1 MGCAQSCIPNGAS
14 LCVPNSSKGTTIAH
28 IKKDMAI
35 LLVIFNPSMSK
46 RIIMNYLYTVEQFYL
61 QGLPTY
67 TLELVYEGRKPELA
81 ANVPNVFHVKTN
93 SYMFHKENMI
103 RVLEKKIPQ
112 KYQKLLFVDAD
123 IVWKQSSWYSQISR
137 TLDYYEVVQPFEQG
151 HWLDLTYKKKEI
163 SRETVLFMWKDK
175 WDHTLHPGF
184 AWAMRRD
191 WYIKNGFFDYALS
204 GSGDTLSAAHWLN
217 KKFPKGFKS
226 LPTALTA
233 VYAEFCKKPRPQ
245 IGYCKGLE
253 VFHLYHGG
261 RANRQYVD
269 RHKMLDVEQDI
280 MLLTHINADG
290 IIEWKDPEYWN
301 PQFLKYFKSRD
312 DDDLSE
318 ETKAKPV
325 IKISLSS

>member
-1 MGCAQSCIPNGAS
+1 MGAS
-14 LCVPNSSKGTTIAH
+14 LCLPKGCVPKNA

-67 TLELVYEGRKPELA
+67 TLELVYEGRKPELTS
-81 ANVPNVFHVKTN
+81 NPNVFHIKSN

-103 RVLEKKIPQ
+103 RILEKRIPQ

-123 IVWKQSSWYSQISR
+123 IVWKQPNWYDQISR
-137 TLDYYEVVQPFEQG
+137 TLDYYDVVQPFETG
-151 HWLDLTYKKKEI
+151 HWLDLTYRKKET
-163 SRETVLFMWKDK
+163 SRDTVLFMWKDK

-184 AWAMRRD
+184 SWAMRRD
-191 WYIKNGFFDYALS
+191 WYKANGFFDYALS
-204 GSGDTLSAAHWLN
+204 GSGDTLSASHWLN

-226 LPTALTA
+226 LPLALKSI
-233 VYAEFCKKPRPQ
+233 YAEFCKKPRPQ
-245 IGYCKGLE
+245 LGYCKGLE

-269 RHKMLDVEQDI
+269 RHKILDVEQDI
-280 MLLTHINADG
+280 LDLTHINADG
-290 IIEWKDPEYWN
+290 LIEWNDPEYWN
-301 PQFLKYFKSRD
+301 PQFLKYFISRD

-318 ETKAKPV
+318 GKP
-325 IKISLSS
+325 IINISFEKNKIRS

>member
-1 MGCAQSCIPNGAS
+1 MGCAQSCMPSGCAQS
-14 LCVPNSSKGTTIAH
+14 CMPKTA

-61 QGLPTY
+61 EDLPTY
-67 TLELVYEGRKPELA
+67 TLELVYEGRRPELA
-81 ANVPNVFHVKTN
+81 PSPSVFHIKGK

-103 RVLEKKIPQ
+103 RILEKRVPQ
-112 KYQKLLFVDAD
+112 KYKKLLFVDAD
-123 IVWKQSSWYSQISR
+123 IVWKQPNWYNQISR
-137 TLDYYEVVQPFEQG
+137 SLDYYDVVQPFQIG
-151 HWLDLTYKKKEI
+151 HWLDLTYRKKEI
-163 SRETVLFMWKDK
+163 SRETALFMWKDK

-191 WYIKNGFFDYALS
+191 WYKGYGFFDYAIS
-204 GSGDTLSAAHWLN
+204 GSGDTLSTAHWLN

-226 LPTALTA
+226 LPIALTS
-233 VYAEFCKKPRPQ
+233 VYAEFCKKPRPS

-269 RHKMLDVEQDI
+269 RHKILDVKQDI
-280 MLLTHINADG
+280 MELTHINADG
-290 IIEWKDPEYWN
+290 LIEWNDPDYWN
-301 PQFLKYFKSRD
+301 MQFLKYFNSRD
-312 DDDLSE
+312 DDDLSQSI
-318 ETKAKPV
+318 PP
-325 IKISLSS
+325 INISFEKNKTQS